1 MTKEII
7 KSEESLPKHIAI
19 IMDGNGRW
27 AKQHHLPRAA
37 GHKKGLDATRATI
50 EFSIK
55 HKISQLTLFAF
66 SSENWD
72 RPDEE
77 VNSLLDLFFNS
88 LTEEVAE
95 LRENGVRIKFIG
107 DLSAFSSKL
116 INLMRDAEE
125 TTNKGDSL
133 ELNIAVNY
141 GGRQDILQAADRAL
155 QASEKGERYDLE
167 KHLYLQ
173 APDPDLLIRTGGEHR
188 ISNFLLW
195 NLAYTELFFTDVLWP
210 DFGEQEF
217 SAAVKWFATRD
228 RRFGKV

>member
-1 MTKEII
+1 VTKEII
-7 KSEESLPKHIAI
+7 ESEESLPKHIAI

-27 AKQHHLPRAA
+27 AKQQHLPRAA
-37 GHKKGLDATRATI
+37 GHKKGLDATRAAI
-50 EFSIK
+50 ESAIK
-55 HKISQLTLFAF
+55 HKIPHLTLFAF

-95 LRENGVRIKFIG
+95 LCDNGVRIKFIG

-125 TTNKGDSL
+125 TTSKGGSL

-141 GGRQDILQAADRAL
+141 GGRQDILQAAERAL

-167 KHLYLQ
+167 KYLYLQ
-173 APDPDLLIRTGGEHR
+173 TPDPDLLIRTGGEHR

-217 SAAVKWFATRD
+217 STAVKWFATRD

>member
-1 MTKEII
+1 VTKEII
-7 KSEESLPKHIAI
+7 ESEEFLPKHIAI

-37 GHKKGLDATRATI
+37 GHKKGLDATRAAI

>member
-7 KSEESLPKHIAI
+7 ESEESLPKHIAI

>member
-1 MTKEII
+1 M
-7 KSEESLPKHIAI
+7 
-19 IMDGNGRW
+19 

-37 GHKKGLDATRATI
+37 GHKKGLDATRAAI

-55 HKISQLTLFAF
+55 HIISQLTLFAF

>member
-210 DFGEQEF
+210 DFGEREF